1 MSSSK
6 GLKRA
11 DNVSIVN
18 PLVMETLEKLI
29 EKSKPISNLNFDNDL
44 DNLYFSI
51 TSKSLKTNEKL
62 IDKLIKCGRS
72 IELILDSYLPT
83 IAKRLGED
91 WVADEISFSNVTI
104 ALGKI
109 QFLNSKFEPLYIS
122 FLNSAYYKTKTLI
135 IIPKGEDHTYGGIAA
150 TRKLRGMGIDAFLI
164 FDFNKNELENLLF
177 ERNYDFIGISSANN
191 FMIEKINNLSSKISA
206 IVERKTPIV
215 LGGNLVNTY
224 KQTNDKLKVDFI
236 TQNLEEILKQLSLKY
251 KKIN

>member
-11 DNVSIVN
+11 DNISTVN
-18 PLVMETLEKLI
+18 PLVLETLEKLI
-29 EKSKPISNLNFDNDL
+29 EKSKPISTLNFDNDI

-51 TSKSLKTNEKL
+51 KSKSLKINEKL

-83 IAKRLGED
+83 IAKRLGDD

-135 IIPKGEDHTYGGIAA
+135 IIPKGEDHTYGGIAQP
-150 TRKLRGMGIDAFLI
+150 G
-164 FDFNKNELENLLF
+164 
-177 ERNYDFIGISSANN
+177 NY
-191 FMIEKINNLSSKISA
+191 
-206 IVERKTPIV
+206 VEWV
-215 LGGNLVNTY
+215 
-224 KQTNDKLKVDFI
+224 
-236 TQNLEEILKQLSLKY
+236 
-251 KKIN
+251 